1 MATANLHIHEVSR
14 VSVTSERL
22 GNKTLQR
29 VVIYDRDGVQMRL
42 TLYGLDSAQGDI
54 PYTFSKTEDEEAEP
68 PPALKL
74 AMERDLDGALA
85 MGKVWGEVFDNLFS
99 PKR

>member
-1 MATANLHIHEVSR
+1 MSYDSQCYDLAEAFLSDIQNPV
-14 VSVTSERL
+14 
-22 GNKTLQR
+22 NKDDAHKLAQDIQD
-29 VVIYDRDGVQMRL
+29 VI
-42 TLYGLDSAQGDI
+42 
-54 PYTFSKTEDEEAEP
+54 EDYLSDVEAREKPKEDEP

-74 AMERDLDGALA
+74 EMERDLDGALA